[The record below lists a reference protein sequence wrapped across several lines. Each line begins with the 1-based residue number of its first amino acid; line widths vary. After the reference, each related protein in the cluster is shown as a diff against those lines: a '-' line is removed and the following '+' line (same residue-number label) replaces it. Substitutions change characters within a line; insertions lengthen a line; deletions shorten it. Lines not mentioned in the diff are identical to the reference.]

1 MPCHLVRKARGLPT
15 AALVLSIMVFV
26 SGWTPSYADSAQ
38 ASRLLKDARG
48 FAVQLGR
55 DANQMASFQTLTD
68 WKSHAEQLNLIG
80 DHINKIGKILADLQR
95 ARDGAEPWQQDA
107 IDKITPLA
115 QELASN
121 TKSIIDNL
129 NGDKRTWRPEYK
141 AYLKSNAE
149 RANDLSKLIGDYLDY
164 EGAKART
171 QGLSEKAG
179 FSGP

>member
-1 MPCHLVRKARGLPT
+1 MPYHLLRKARGLPT
-15 AALVLSIMVFV
+15 AALVLSIMVFG
-26 SGWTPSYADSAQ
+26 SGWTPSYGDSAQ

-48 FAVQLGR
+48 LAVQLGR
-55 DANQMASFQTLTD
+55 DANQMASFQTLTN

-80 DHINKIGKILADLQR
+80 DHINKVGKILADLHQ
-95 ARDGAEPWQQDA
+95 ARDGADPWQKDA
-107 IDKITPLA
+107 IDKITPLV

-129 NGDKRTWRPEYK
+129 NGDKRTWRPEYN